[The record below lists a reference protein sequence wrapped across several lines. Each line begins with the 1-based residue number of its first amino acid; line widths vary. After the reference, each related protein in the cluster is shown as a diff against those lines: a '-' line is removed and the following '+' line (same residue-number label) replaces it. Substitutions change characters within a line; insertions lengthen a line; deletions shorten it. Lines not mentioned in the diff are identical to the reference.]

1 MSIQFQSTAGINQIQ
16 APQINRAEE
25 LPDFPPMPEIAKPKQ
40 NNSGALIGS
49 LVGLAGLGIAGIA
62 LHKNYINKKQVTK
75 LLGENKTL
83 TDKVKNLEEKL
94 SETSAKEVKEHW
106 WNGFGE
112 KVKNKFS
119 SGKEWCS
126 EKWHNFRKPKDF
138 DAHEYYESLRR
149 SRSKKSFWQKIGNF
163 FGFKK

>member
-1 MSIQFQSTAGINQIQ
+1 MSIQFQSTPGINQIQ
-16 APQINRAEE
+16 APQISRTEE
-25 LPDFPPMPEIAKPKQ
+25 ITDFPPMPEIAEPKQ

-49 LVGLAGLGIAGIA
+49 LVGLAGLGIAGVA
-62 LHKNYINKKQVTK
+62 LHKNYINKNQVTK

-83 TDKVKNLEEKL
+83 TEKVKTLEEKL
-94 SETSAKEVKEHW
+94 TENSAKEVKEHW

-126 EKWHNFRKPKDF
+126 EKWHNFRKPK
-138 DAHEYYESLRR
+138 
-149 SRSKKSFWQKIGNF
+149 SKKSGAYRYYHRNSFWQKVKNF
-163 FGFKK
+163 FSFKK